1 MLKSLFNKLTNDV
14 AKRITEL
21 ARQINDDV
29 KRLIHP
35 DKSPDVHTIQDVLRG
50 FDNPFLSLMSES
62 MTDVSVE
69 PFTPEQMRHYKVG
82 DVELSDR
89 LYRQAQE
96 TAARVRKIVVDRA
109 QYGHDA
115 QKLALDLYE
124 GYGFRDNEALVPKV
138 RLPKYMND
146 ALLNRDMDALMARIQ
161 AAKLKTAPLR
171 AAYLQALDRVIK
183 GKGTAAIDKAL
194 DVAVQERYRYFANRI
209 ARTELARLQNAQIAR
224 DMMADDAVQ
233 VVQLRLSA
241 KHPKSDVCDMYSKQD
256 AYGLGAGC
264 YPKSKA
270 PLPPFHPHC
279 LPGDALITACGRVTA
294 VSKRWF
300 DGDVAVITT
309 ASGKCLAATVNH
321 PVLTGRGWV
330 GAGFID
336 IGDKVVARFDGVAA
350 TCDGV
355 PDHQHQDMP
364 ASIAEIADAFFSAC
378 EVTTRKVEIA
388 TEDFHG
394 DGIAGQVAVIGTY
407 RKLWDRVDTGFS
419 EVRDNHLFKITCT
432 TLAGLFSNRV
442 FNFLLKALWLP
453 SYGIVGSSSECGSLL
468 AGHPRHTPKLGI
480 RSTSNRHPTAF
491 DNRIDRSSADT
502 DFFCQSENGSPQLVL
517 GDNVLFD
524 CVVAVKRRNFNGHVY
539 NLETEHG
546 HYTANGIVTHNCN
559 CFLRERP
566 DLSVKH
572 AKHKPESA
580 VNLLSGL
587 STQEAARIVGSQEKL
602 LRLLSG
608 EPFDA
613 IINAGRP
620 NGYQI
625 KSVGDA

>member
-1 MLKSLFNKLTNDV
+1 MIKSLFNKLTNDV
-14 AKRITEL
+14 AKRITDL
-21 ARQINDDV
+21 ARQINDEV
-29 KRLIHP
+29 KRIIHP
-35 DKSPDVHTIQDVLRG
+35 NKSPDVHTIQDVLRG

-89 LYRQAQE
+89 LYQQSRE

-241 KHPKSDVCDMYSKQD
+241 KHPKPDICDMYSKQD
-256 AYGLGAGC
+256 AYGLGQGC
-264 YPKSKA
+264 YPKGKA

-279 LPGDALITACGRVTA
+279 
-294 VSKRWF
+294 
-300 DGDVAVITT
+300 
-309 ASGKCLAATVNH
+309 
-321 PVLTGRGWV
+321 
-330 GAGFID
+330 
-336 IGDKVVARFDGVAA
+336 
-350 TCDGV
+350 
-355 PDHQHQDMP
+355 
-364 ASIAEIADAFFSAC
+364 
-378 EVTTRKVEIA
+378 
-388 TEDFHG
+388 
-394 DGIAGQVAVIGTY
+394 Y
-407 RKLWDRVDTGFS
+407 
-419 EVRDNHLFKITCT
+419 
-432 TLAGLFSNRV
+432 
-442 FNFLLKALWLP
+442 
-453 SYGIVGSSSECGSLL
+453 
-468 AGHPRHTPKLGI
+468 
-480 RSTSNRHPTAF
+480 
-491 DNRIDRSSADT
+491 
-502 DFFCQSENGSPQLVL
+502 
-517 GDNVLFD
+517 
-524 CVVAVKRRNFNGHVY
+524 
-539 NLETEHG
+539 
-546 HYTANGIVTHNCN
+546 

-572 AKHKPESA
+572 AKHKPDA
-580 VNLLSGL
+580 AAKLLSGL
-587 STQEAARIVGSQEKL
+587 SPREAARIVGSQEKL

-608 EPFDA
+608 EQFDVL
-613 IINAGRP
+613 INAGRP

-625 KSVGDA
+625 KSVDDA